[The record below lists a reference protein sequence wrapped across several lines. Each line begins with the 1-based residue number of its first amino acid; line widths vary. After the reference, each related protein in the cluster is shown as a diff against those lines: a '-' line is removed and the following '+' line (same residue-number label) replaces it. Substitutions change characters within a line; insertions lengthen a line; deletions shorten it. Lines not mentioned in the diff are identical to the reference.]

1 MLKSI
6 QKDLKQRFSLKDD
19 DFRLSGV
26 MVLYNNM
33 LQSLFDS
40 QIKTLGIVVLILS
53 LVFLILFK
61 SIRIGVIAMIVNVIP
76 ITMILGIMG
85 IAKIPLD
92 IMTITIA
99 AISISMAVDNTIH
112 YLHRFKLE
120 MENDNDYL
128 RVMFKS
134 HSTIGYAMYY
144 TSFAIMMGFS
154 ILMLSNFMP
163 TIYFGLLTALAM
175 FLALIGDL
183 ILLPTLI
190 IIFKPFRKK

>member
-1 MLKSI
+1 
-6 QKDLKQRFSLKDD
+6 
-19 DFRLSGV
+19 
-26 MVLYNNM
+26 
-33 LQSLFDS
+33 
-40 QIKTLGIVVLILS
+40 
-53 LVFLILFK
+53 
-61 SIRIGVIAMIVNVIP
+61 MIVNVIP
-76 ITMILGIMG
+76 VTMILGIMG
-85 IAKIPLD
+85 ITKIPLD

-120 MENDNDYL
+120 MAKDSDYL
-128 RVMFKS
+128 AVMFKS

-183 ILLPTLI
+183 ILLPSLI
-190 IIFKPFRKK
+190 IIFKPFGKK